1 VRRNFAAAACPE
13 LRRAFS
19 RAALVA
25 YKFEPRKPS
34 AYELPVPHPFR
45 SVQRVGSADGAAG
58 ARNEFNSGAAMPNSE
73 LQTSARSHI
82 GNSRRMC
89 TYTKSGEGVGP
100 RNATRLTHI
109 ASQFVRIEGM
119 GLAIEC
125 RGLRKTYDGKVEA
138 LRGLDLEIR
147 EGECFGLLGP
157 NGAGKTTAIEILE
170 GLLSATS
177 GEVRILGRTWQSHP
191 RELREWLGISLQ
203 ETRLAEKLTVRET
216 IELFASFYRQPRSP
230 LEVLA
235 ELELTEKSDA
245 WVGKLSGGQRQRLA
259 VATALVA
266 NPRILFLDEPTTGL
280 DPQSRRQLWDI
291 IREFQRAG
299 GTVLLTTHYMDE
311 AERLCDRL
319 AIIDYGQIIAGGS
332 PAELIER
339 LGGQHMVE
347 FAIDGASSHEAK
359 KTTNGK
365 HLQEVWRSL
374 PGVESVHADNGLICL
389 TVRQP
394 HVTIPA
400 LLEAVSQ
407 QGARLLHLTTRQ
419 ASLEDVFVRLTGR
432 HLREES

>member
-1 VRRNFAAAACPE
+1 MNIAANSAVSQQSLQSAPP
-13 LRRAFS
+13 LSLSAF
-19 RAALVA
+19 
-25 YKFEPRKPS
+25 
-34 AYELPVPHPFR
+34 
-45 SVQRVGSADGAAG
+45 QRVPVL
-58 ARNEFNSGAAMPNSE
+58 R
-73 LQTSARSHI
+73 
-82 GNSRRMC
+82 
-89 TYTKSGEGVGP
+89 
-100 RNATRLTHI
+100 
-109 ASQFVRIEGM
+109 QFARIEGM
-119 GLAIEC
+119 SLAIEC

-170 GLLSATS
+170 GLLKPTS
-177 GEVRILGRTWQSHP
+177 GEVRILGHTWQSHA

-203 ETRLAEKLTVRET
+203 ETRLSDKLTVRET
-216 IELFASFYRQPRSP
+216 IELFASFYRQPRP
-230 LEVLA
+230 ATQVLA
-235 ELELTEKSDA
+235 ELGLAEKSDA

-280 DPQSRRQLWDI
+280 DPQSRRQLWEI
-291 IREFQRAG
+291 IREFQRHG

-319 AIIDYGQIIAGGS
+319 AIIDYGVVIAEGT
-332 PAELIER
+332 PPELIDR
-339 LGGQHMVE
+339 LGGRHVVE
-347 FAIDGASSHEAK
+347 FAISDNSNERSPEKSPQRPKDGAD
-359 KTTNGK
+359 T
-365 HLQEVWRSL
+365 QDVWRGL
-374 PGVESVHADNGLICL
+374 PGVESVRADDGLVCL

-400 LLEAVSQ
+400 LLDAVSQ
-407 QGARLLHLTTRQ
+407 QGAKLLHLTTRQ